1 MDDEERGQM
10 SSIPHYSSS
19 RLFLVR
25 VLVDETSGCK
35 GQRKAERSGRVQ
47 HVVTG
52 EAHDFRGW
60 AELLQYLDTLLDDP
74 PNACSDNGSN
84 E

>member
-1 MDDEERGQM
+1 MDEEERGQM
-10 SSIPHYSSS
+10 SDRPGYDSS

-25 VLVDETSGCK
+25 VLIDETSGCK
-35 GQRKAERSGRVQ
+35 GRKNAERSGRIQ

-52 EAHDFRGW
+52 EAYDFRGW
-60 AELLQYLDTLLDDP
+60 AELMQHLDTLLDDT
-74 PNACSDNGSN
+74 PNACPDNGNN

>member
-1 MDDEERGQM
+1 M
-10 SSIPHYSSS
+10 SNIRNYGSS

-25 VLVDETSGCK
+25 VLLDESGECTNREK
-35 GQRKAERSGRVQ
+35 TKWSGRVQ

-52 EAHDFRGW
+52 EAYDFRGW
-60 AELLQYLDTLLDDP
+60 AELMQHLDTLLDDT
-74 PNACSDNGSN
+74 PNACPDTGNN